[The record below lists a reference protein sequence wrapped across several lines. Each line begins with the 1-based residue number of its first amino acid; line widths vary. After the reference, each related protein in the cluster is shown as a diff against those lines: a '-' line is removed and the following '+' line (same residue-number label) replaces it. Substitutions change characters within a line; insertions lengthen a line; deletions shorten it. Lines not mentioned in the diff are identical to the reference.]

1 MRHRSHKPKLVF
13 HENSKADC
21 ILLKVGCYRFS
32 IWYYNFKVL
41 LIQYQTAAPAV
52 NHDIPKELLKN
63 SPPAKFTNLIKVTLC
78 HA

>member
-1 MRHRSHKPKLVF
+1 
-13 HENSKADC
+13 
-21 ILLKVGCYRFS
+21 
-32 IWYYNFKVL
+32 VL